1 MSWKV
6 YRDND
11 GLLFSKTAR
20 VVYVWASVHE
30 NLMCVHVRTFNKVVF
45 LLLFCFLWV
54 KKEIRGGD
62 AEKTGGLQQHDGGV
76 WLAPW
81 PVSIL

>member
-1 MSWKV
+1 
-6 YRDND
+6 
-11 GLLFSKTAR
+11 
-20 VVYVWASVHE
+20 
-30 NLMCVHVRTFNKVVF
+30 MCVHVRTFNKVFF

>member
-1 MSWKV
+1 MSWQV

-30 NLMCVHVRTFNKVVF
+30 NLMCLHVRTFNKVGF
-45 LLLFCFLWV
+45 LLLFCFSTN
-54 KKEIRGGD
+54 
-62 AEKTGGLQQHDGGV
+62 EKPDVLEAFTNL
-76 WLAPW
+76 
-81 PVSIL
+81 